1 MSKTD
6 SIGRSNPSPQRGR
19 GRPRAFDMDATT
31 QAALWLFWQQGFEAT
46 SLEEVT
52 QRTGINGS
60 SLFAA
65 YGNKLGLFMAAL
77 ERYRAEIGSRLVV
90 LENGE
95 RGLDDLVAFVRWL
108 VDINTSGDRP
118 LGCLMVNTMVEFGT
132 SDVSVNEQVEL
143 YRQHLTSSIRA
154 ALVRASKLGEIPAK
168 TVASRVQFVNAGLL
182 GALVIANVGSSKDV
196 VDALDSMRL
205 EVERWRTTRST
216 TSQRRRS
223 TPR

>member
-1 MSKTD
+1 M
-6 SIGRSNPSPQRGR
+6 
-19 GRPRAFDMDATT
+19 
-31 QAALWLFWQQGFEAT
+31 WLFWQQGFEAT
-46 SLEEVT
+46 TLEEVT
-52 QRTGINGS
+52 QRTGVNGS

-65 YGNKLGLFMAAL
+65 YGNKLGLFMASL

-95 RGLDDLVAFVRWL
+95 RGLDDLVAFVGWL

-143 YRQHLTSSIRA
+143 YRQQLTSSIRA
-154 ALVRASKLGEIPAK
+154 CLVRASKLGEIPAK
-168 TVASRVQFVNAGLL
+168 TVTSREQLVHVGLL

-196 VDALDSMRL
+196 VDALDSVRL
-205 EVERWRTTRST
+205 EVERWRTTPST

-223 TPR
+223 SPG